1 MELGL
6 VMNKTSLD
14 DKMVGPNLGH
24 FNFGKNISKSF
35 SCLDKSFF
43 PKILVF
49 AKGIFPTFEPP

>member
-6 VMNKTSLD
+6 GMSKTSFD

-24 FNFGKNISKSF
+24 FNFDKNISKYF
-35 SCLDKSFF
+35 PCLYKSFF
-43 PKILVF
+43 PKISVF

>member
-1 MELGL
+1 M

-24 FNFGKNISKSF
+24 FNFDKNISKSF
-35 SCLDKSFF
+35 SCLYKSFS